1 MKLRCI
7 KKINLQNEELARS
20 RILTRL
26 AHYCARYYTGI
37 LFVINVG
44 VLLLTD
50 IAVRL
55 ASGTEVVSLGS
66 RGQCTVGGSVFA

>member
-1 MKLRCI
+1 MF
-7 KKINLQNEELARS
+7 KINSQTERVARS
-20 RILTRL
+20 KNSDTPRSLLQTVL
-26 AHYCARYYTGI
+26 HWV

-55 ASGTEVVSLGS
+55 TSGAEVVSLGS
-66 RGQCTVGGSVFA
+66 RGQYTVGGSVFA